1 MTVIASPTIVA
12 APLPEPAFPARSR
25 IPATTGAAWSV
36 QIVVANGDRPRR
48 RTCFPATL
56 VCPKL
61 APCLACPYTGR
72 SSESMSMNARW
83 SIPGSRS
90 VRCTRFTRCA
100 RATEANCRQWP

>member
-1 MTVIASPTIVA
+1 MIASRTIVA
-12 APLPEPAFPARSR
+12 APLPEPALPARSR

-36 QIVVANGDRPRR
+36 EIVVAKGDRPLR
-48 RTCFPATL
+48 RTCFPAIL

-72 SSESMSMNARW
+72 SSESMSMNARA

-100 RATEANCRQWP
+100 RATDASCKVWP